1 MHAVACG
8 CCLKREGI
16 LRSGAPVRRSVT
28 APCTYFR
35 IYIPSDGNG
44 RDAVSA
50 AIYRCTYSSR
60 GCCDRE
66 PAVERRAPLRA
77 LHCAGFTTLI
87 GTYRYTSP
95 AFPVILRY
103 CGDLDFGD
111 NCKLGVL
118 HSSPL
123 PRRSSDSGGNYG
135 PPLHGCNCKS
145 RQLSSM
151 NSVEATHVHLL

>member
-35 IYIPSDGNG
+35 IYIPSDANG

-50 AIYRCTYSSR
+50 ATYRCTHSSR

-95 AFPVILRY
+95 AFPVHAVRNSDTAVTWTSETTASLECSVHHRY
-103 CGDLDFGD
+103 L
-111 NCKLGVL
+111 VEV
-118 HSSPL
+118 PI
-123 PRRSSDSGGNYG
+123 
-135 PPLHGCNCKS
+135 
-145 RQLSSM
+145 Q
-151 NSVEATHVHLL
+151 EATTVRPSTAATASPDSCRA